1 MKERATVGISMNAEE
16 KERIAKKA
24 NAVGLSVSA
33 YIRFIL
39 KKYEKDVFGE

>member
-1 MKERATVGISMNAEE
+1 MKERAMVGISMNAEE

-24 NAVGLSVSA
+24 NAAGLSVSA